1 MTEVERKYYLTGE
14 LKSEVFVINGKKEG
28 EYKEYS
34 RKGKI
39 IKKQF
44 YTDDTLNG
52 ESIEYYSEEND
63 YIPLILSK
71 PGIAREYYGMTKKFC
86 IDDQNLKVS
95 QTYIDGNLNGEYK
108 SYHYNGK
115 IDKSIMYID
124 GKKNGE
130 FKRYHCNGQ
139 LAHICVYI
147 NDKING
153 ECKSYYENGAL
164 KESRMYIDDKLNGEY
179 KSYHENGALKESRM
193 YINGKTQGEY
203 SEYNID
209 GRIEE

>member
-1 MTEVERKYYLTGE
+1 MTEVERTYYESGE
-14 LKSEVFVINGKKEG
+14 LRSEVFVINSKKEG

-39 IKKQF
+39 IKKKF
-44 YTDDTLNG
+44 YTDNKLNG
-52 ESIEYYSEEND
+52 ESIDYYSEEND

-71 PGIAREYYGMTKKFC
+71 PNIAREYYNMTGKFC

-95 QTYIDGNLNGEYK
+95 QTYIDDKLNGEYK

-115 IDKSIMYID
+115 IDESIMYID

-130 FKRYHCNGQ
+130 SKRYHSNGQ
-139 LAHICVYI
+139 LEYIQTYI

-153 ECKSYYENGAL
+153 ECKSYYKNGVLENVYTKINDKINGEFKSYHENGKL
-164 KESRMYIDDKLNGEY
+164 KESRMYIDGKLCGKYISYYLNG
-179 KSYHENGALKESRM
+179 
-193 YINGKTQGEY
+193 
-203 SEYNID
+203 
-209 GRIEE
+209 